1 MLKKLLY
8 GIVGWIARLHG
19 YILRLNDASEYTFSD
34 KALHF
39 LVMGILGM
47 ALVFLLYPLFRY
59 LARRRH
65 EFTITWIYVFTLIV
79 VITFAIEIGQYLTR
93 TGRMELGDVA
103 SGMQGFLTMFGA
115 YLLIRWAVR
124 SWWNVVRACT
134 RKLIQR
140 RPVRL

>member
-8 GIVGWIARLHG
+8 GIVGWIARIHG

-47 ALVFLLYPLFRY
+47 VLVFLLYPLFRY

-79 VITFAIEIGQYLTR
+79 VITFAIEIGQKI
-93 TGRMELGDVA
+93 TGTGAMEFADIMFGLF
-103 SGMQGFLTMFGA
+103 GFLLMFAIFAIARGFFR
-115 YLLIRWAVR
+115 LFFPGKD
-124 SWWNVVRACT
+124 N
-134 RKLIQR
+134 RKSKKDR
-140 RPVRL
+140 

>member
-79 VITFAIEIGQYLTR
+79 V
-93 TGRMELGDVA
+93 DVCHLRHCPRV
-103 SGMQGFLTMFGA
+103 FP
-115 YLLIRWAVR
+115 AVFPR
-124 SWWNVVRACT
+124 
-134 RKLIQR
+134 QR
-140 RPVRL
+140 